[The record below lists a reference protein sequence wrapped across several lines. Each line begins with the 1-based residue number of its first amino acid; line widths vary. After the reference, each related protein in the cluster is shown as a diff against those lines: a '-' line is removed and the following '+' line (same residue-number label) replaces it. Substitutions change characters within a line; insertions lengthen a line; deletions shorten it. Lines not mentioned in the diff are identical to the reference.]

1 MGKRRHILS
10 YLRIYIS
17 SWHDETSLCPWAL
30 CSDTGEILDS
40 GASSL
45 AQMPK
50 AKNCLTIIAA
60 EHVLATHIPR
70 PPGKP
75 RQWRN
80 ALPFLVEEYLL
91 ADPESVHVVPSPST
105 EKERVGV
112 AVVDKA
118 WLRRLVNACTAAHIN
133 LRKIVPESL
142 LPECASDQWVL
153 VWNGQQGFLKT
164 SAWTSFAV
172 DSDDS
177 GQPPVMLALTLS
189 QAATVPKA
197 IQLRTTDDLSGK
209 FHWDVSVPL
218 LNGEPWDWRNADI
231 PASAPNLLWG
241 EFAPPVR
248 FFDWLPKLR
257 PLAMILALTL
267 SIEILGAN
275 IYWAK
280 LAVERHSLKSEIEQ
294 TFRNAIGNQA
304 SLVNPTMQMQRQLS
318 LSRHKAG
325 LPDTADFIPML
336 DSIAAIL
343 GKSGVRTLALN
354 YDSGRI
360 DLEISAPEKMA
371 ISGIQEQLRAAGF
384 LVTSNNAN
392 TANNLQIKLAL
403 SLNGPR

>member
-1 MGKRRHILS
+1 M
-10 YLRIYIS
+10 
-17 SWHDETSLCPWAL
+17 
-30 CSDTGEILDS
+30 DS
-40 GASSL
+40 GASPL

-50 AKNCLTIIAA
+50 AKNCLAIIAA

-105 EKERVGV
+105 EKKRVGV

-133 LRKIVPESL
+133 LRKIVPDSL
-142 LPECASDQWVL
+142 LPECASGQWVL
-153 VWNGQQGFLKT
+153 VWNGRQGFLKT
-164 SAWTSFAV
+164 QPWTGFV
-172 DSDDS
+172 IENDDPD
-177 GQPPVMLALTLS
+177 QTPAMLALSLS
-189 QAATVPKA
+189 RADPTPGS
-197 IQLRTTDDLSGK
+197 ILLRMTDRLLETP
-209 FHWDVSVPL
+209 HWDTPIPL
-218 LNGEPWDWRNADI
+218 VTGEPWDWRNAAI
-231 PASAPNLLWG
+231 AASVPNLLWG

-248 FFDWLPKLR
+248 FFDWLPRLQ
-257 PLAMILALTL
+257 PLAIILALAL

-280 LAVERHSLKSEIEQ
+280 LAAERHSLKSEIEQ
-294 TFRNAIGNQA
+294 AFRNAIGNQA

-318 LSRHKAG
+318 LTRHKAG

-336 DSIAAIL
+336 DRIAAIL

-371 ISGIQEQLRAAGF
+371 IAGIQEQLRAAGF
-384 LVTSNNAN
+384 LVMSNNAN
-392 TANNLQIKLAL
+392 AANNLQIKLVL
-403 SLNGPR
+403 SLNGPL